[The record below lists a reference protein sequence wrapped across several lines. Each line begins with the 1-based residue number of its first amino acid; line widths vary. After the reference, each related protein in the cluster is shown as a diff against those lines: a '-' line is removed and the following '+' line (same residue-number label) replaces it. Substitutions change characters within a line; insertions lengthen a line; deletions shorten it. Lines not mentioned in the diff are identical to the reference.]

1 MLPTLSNTMSRLG
14 ARGPKSHGTSK
25 ILDKWERYPC
35 RTFPLNPTGH
45 KANIPWPSPSCWY
58 FLGFFRKS
66 TNSTTSSGSWRANW
80 KYKRKFTTNGGKKD
94 HCFLISVF
102 WGFFNCFQNH
112 WSFHIFLPF
121 WRPWFLDFFFAMAK
135 FQKCQ
140 AAAFAW
146 SSPATSANFTSAAL
160 FVWDFHWLKLPPCWC
175 WQIYQIQG
183 GPFNHLILILGV
195 YDQPEV
201 SCYFISLYLASRCP
215 QLRRK
220 KKKNRSGH
228 NPIIGVPK
236 KSIPKRSQ
244 QKKQTNHIEKKKA
257 TLLACFFPTGQG
269 FHRWRLKNQRFQKK
283 NIILTPQN
291 NWSKKNE
298 NDRPTKITTKQPSP
312 QHLGFHILGAL
323 WKDFTN
329 IEDASTTGSRTSW
342 HTLESKRTNPLRIP

>member
-1 MLPTLSNTMSRLG
+1 MPPTLSNTMSRLG

-183 GPFNHLILILGV
+183 GPFNHLILILRV

-201 SCYFISLYLASRCP
+201 SCYFISLYLASRCSARILQVTYHLP
-215 QLRRK
+215 NFAGKKKTDLGTTQLLECQKNPFRKGPNKKTNKPHRK
-220 KKKNRSGH
+220 KKKRH
-228 NPIIGVPK
+228 
-236 KSIPKRSQ
+236 
-244 QKKQTNHIEKKKA
+244 
-257 TLLACFFPTGQG
+257 F
-269 FHRWRLKNQRFQKK
+269 
-283 NIILTPQN
+283 
-291 NWSKKNE
+291 
-298 NDRPTKITTKQPSP
+298 
-312 QHLGFHILGAL
+312 
-323 WKDFTN
+323 
-329 IEDASTTGSRTSW
+329 
-342 HTLESKRTNPLRIP
+342 